1 MKAII
6 FSLPGNKSL
15 AESITAGIKGEK
27 GDFEIRQFPDGETYV
42 RVLSDVKEKNAFIV
56 CTLHQPDAKLLPLLF
71 LCNLL
76 RDLNVKSIC
85 LVAPYLAYMRQDKQF
100 IPGEAVTS
108 KYFAQLLSSLVDHLI
123 TIDPHLHRRVSMKEI
138 YSIPCEVLHAAGLI
152 SEWIKNNI
160 PNAILIGP
168 DSESEQW
175 VSEVA
180 KNAGVPFMVLQK
192 IRHGDSD
199 VEVSVPQVEKYEN
212 SIPVLVDDIIS
223 TARTMIE
230 TVTHLKNAGMKPPVC
245 IGVHAVFSGN
255 AFEELK
261 KSGISKII
269 TCNTIPHSSNG
280 IDITALICK
289 TIDRKQI
296 ELKSTITC
304 PHCRHMK
311 GETMPT
317 DACQYFYECE
327 NCKKIVKPKEG
338 DCCVYCSYGTVKCP
352 SKQLETNAVEIKL

>member
-1 MKAII
+1 MKPII
-6 FSLPGNKSL
+6 FSLPGNESL
-15 AESITAGIKGEK
+15 AGSITAGIKGEK

-42 RVLSDVKEKNAFIV
+42 RVLSNVDDKKVIII

-71 LCNLL
+71 LCGLL
-76 RDLNVKSIC
+76 RDLKVKSIC

-100 IPGEAVTS
+100 NPGEAVTS
-108 KYFAQLLSSLVDHLI
+108 QYFAKLLSSLVDRLI

-138 YSIPCEVLHAAGLI
+138 YSIPCEVLHAAELI

-160 PNAILIGP
+160 PDAILIGP

-180 KNAGVPFMVLQK
+180 KNAEVPFMVLQK
-192 IRHGDSD
+192 IRRGDRD
-199 VEVSVPQVEKYEN
+199 VDVSIPQVEKYKN
-212 SIPVLVDDIIS
+212 NIPVLVDDIIS

-230 TVTHLKNAGMKPPVC
+230 TVLHLKNAGMKPPVC

-280 IDITALICK
+280 IDIAALICES
-289 TIDRKQI
+289 IDKNHF
-296 ELKSTITC
+296 L
-304 PHCRHMK
+304 
-311 GETMPT
+311 
-317 DACQYFYECE
+317 
-327 NCKKIVKPKEG
+327 
-338 DCCVYCSYGTVKCP
+338 
-352 SKQLETNAVEIKL
+352 L

>member
-6 FSLPGNKSL
+6 FSLLGNESL
-15 AESITAGIKGEK
+15 AESITAGLKAER

-42 RVLSDVKEKNAFIV
+42 RILSDVREKTVFIV

-71 LCNLL
+71 LCNLF
-76 RDLNVKSIC
+76 RDLSVKSIC

-100 IPGEAVTS
+100 KPGEAVTS
-108 KYFAQLLSSLVDHLI
+108 QYFAKLLSSLVDRLI

-138 YSIPCEVLHAAGLI
+138 YSIPCEVLHAAGSI
-152 SEWIKNNI
+152 SEWIKSNI

-180 KNAGVPFMVLQK
+180 INAGVPFVVLQK

-199 VEVSVPQVEKYEN
+199 VEVSVPHFEKYIN
-212 SIPVLVDDIIS
+212 NIPVLVDDIIS

-230 TVTHLKNAGMKPPVC
+230 IVMHLKNAGMNPPVC
-245 IGVHAVFSGN
+245 IGVHAVFSGK

-280 IDITALICK
+280 IDVAALICK
-289 TIDRKQI
+289 AIDRNQI

-304 PHCRHMK
+304 PHCRHKK

-317 DACQYFYECE
+317 DTCQYFYECE
-327 NCKKIVKPKEG
+327 NCKETLKPKEG
-338 DCCVYCSYGTVKCP
+338 NCCVYCSYGTIKCP
-352 SKQLETNAVEIKL
+352 SKQSETNAVEIKL